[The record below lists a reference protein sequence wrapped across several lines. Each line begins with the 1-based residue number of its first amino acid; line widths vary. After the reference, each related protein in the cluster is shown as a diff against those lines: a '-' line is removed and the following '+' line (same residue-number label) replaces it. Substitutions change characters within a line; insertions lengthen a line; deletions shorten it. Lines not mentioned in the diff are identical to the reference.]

1 MNSNREEK
9 IEAMIIL
16 EVIGRPPEHLV
27 ETLNKLAD
35 EIGKE
40 KDTKVKSKKVNE
52 PVLMKEQKDFYVS
65 FAEIEVEAKDMV
77 NVAIIM
83 FKYMPA
89 HIEIIS
95 PERIEMKNNE
105 WNEIFNETLRRL
117 HAYDEVARIMQMEKD
132 ILEKRLKENS
142 KKKD

>member
-1 MNSNREEK
+1 MSSNKEEK
-9 IEAMIIL
+9 IEAVVIL
-16 EVIGRPPEHLV
+16 EVIGRPPEHLT

-40 KDTKVKSKKVNE
+40 KDTKIKNKKVNE

-65 FAEIEVEAKDMV
+65 FIELELEVKEMV
-77 NVAIIM
+77 NIAIII

-95 PERIEMKNNE
+95 PEKIEMKNNE

-117 HAYDEVARIMQMEKD
+117 HAYDEVARVMQMEKD
-132 ILEKRLKENS
+132 ILEKRLKEIE
-142 KKKD
+142 KKD